1 MKKSITEL
9 DQFKNEI
16 NEMIDTLA
24 STLSIQKREYT
35 IKEVEE
41 HSGMTPYKQ
50 SKYRKNGTLRFRR
63 SRPKIVY
70 TVGQLYQFF
79 RYVEEATLEEF
90 YKRDQAK
97 KKSVEDDDDDDW
109 DWDS

>member
-1 MKKSITEL
+1 MKKSIPGL

-16 NEMIDTLA
+16 NEMMDALA
-24 STLSIQKREYT
+24 STLSIEKREYT
-35 IKEVEE
+35 IKEVQE
-41 HSGMTPYKQ
+41 HTGMTPYKQ
-50 SKYRKNGTLRFRR
+50 SKYRRNGTLRFRR

-79 RYVEEATLEEF
+79 RYVEEATQEEF

-97 KKSVEDDDDDDW
+97 KKFIDDDDDW